1 MENNFYEKYPAYN
14 KPLVELQREREILE
28 GRYGNDSIA
37 LKKIA
42 RILGY
47 PSVGEMQCDFFY
59 KENEDWIKNWFK
71 EH

>member
-37 LKKIA
+37 LKKNSQNTW
-42 RILGY
+42 L
-47 PSVGEMQCDFFY
+47 SQCGR
-59 KENEDWIKNWFK
+59 NAM
-71 EH
+71 